1 MKRILKAMAAGAT
14 FGMLLTSCGNN
25 QGADEKTSPTEQ
37 SSSQAPAASRNA
49 PIPAFTRP
57 TEITNPYFPLTELG
71 GYRLIGQEDGKPY
84 EAKIVVADETK
95 SIAWAG
101 GRTDALVA
109 RHESYL
115 EGDLIE
121 VAIDYYAQ
129 GDDGS
134 VWYFGEDVTYYEN
147 GQVTNHEG
155 SWLTGQDGALP
166 GLLIPADP
174 EVGQVFWSEDVAAQ
188 GIEERNEVV
197 DLAATVDTPTGQRTD
212 GLLIGALQDDGTK
225 EKKIYVP
232 SLGVVLEVG
241 STSTLRLAFHDTERK
256 RS

>member
-1 MKRILKAMAAGAT
+1 MKQILKAIAAGAT

-25 QGADEKTSPTEQ
+25 QGTDEKTSPTEQ
-37 SSSQAPAASRNA
+37 SSSQGSAASRNA

-57 TEITNPYFPLTELG
+57 TEITNPYFHLTELG
-71 GYRLIGQEDGKPY
+71 GYRLIGREDGKPY
-84 EAKIVVADETK
+84 EAKIVEADETK

-101 GRTDALVA
+101 GSTEALVA

-115 EGDLIE
+115 HGDLIE

-134 VWYFGEDVTYYEN
+134 VWYFGEDVTFYEN

-188 GIEERNEVV
+188 GIEERNEVA
-197 DLAATVDTPTGQRTD
+197 DLSATVETPAGPRAD
-212 GLLIGALQDDGTK
+212 GLLIRALQDDGTK
-225 EKKIYVP
+225 EEKIYVP

-241 STSTLRLAFHDTERK
+241 STSTLHLASGDSSPE
-256 RS
+256 SS

>member
-1 MKRILKAMAAGAT
+1 MKRTTKVIGACAT
-14 FGMLLTSCGNN
+14 IGMLLTSCGT
-25 QGADEKTSPTEQ
+25 QGASDKPSPAEQ
-37 SSSQAPAASRNA
+37 PSTGALTASRNA
-49 PIPAFTRP
+49 PIPEFTHS

-71 GYRLIGQEDGKPY
+71 GYLLTGQEDGKPY
-84 EAKIVVADETK
+84 EAKVVVTEETK
-95 SIAWAG
+95 SIERAG
-101 GRTDALVA
+101 GSTETLVA

-115 EGDLIE
+115 EGELIE

-197 DLAATVDTPTGQRTD
+197 DVTATVDTPAGPRTD
-212 GLLIGALQDDGTK
+212 GLLIRALQDDGTK

-232 SLGVVLEVG
+232 TLGVVLEVG
-241 STSTLRLAFHDTERK
+241 STSALRLTSRDTLRE
-256 RS
+256 SS